1 MKKLNFIENLKQIL
15 NEKGITQKELSEKT
29 GIPTSSIAS
38 WFGKQA
44 SYPNIEYINLIA
56 NELGCSIDYLI
67 GRESD
72 DGIIIINKEQYLTAI
87 EQNLLNIF
95 KELTTRRQAMA
106 LGYIAGL
113 LDEQRKNA

>member
-1 MKKLNFIENLKQIL
+1 MKTLNFKENLKQIL
-15 NEKGITQKELSEKT
+15 IEKNMTQKELSDRT

-38 WFGKQA
+38 WCGKRL
-44 SYPNIEYINLIA
+44 SYPSIENANIIA

-72 DGIIIINKEQYLTAI
+72 DGIIIINKEQSLTAN
-87 EQNLLNIF
+87 EQSILNIF
-95 KELTTRRQAMA
+95 NQLTTRRQAMA